1 MPHDHH
7 DDHAH
12 SLLPPEPALRVK
24 SLETILERKGLID
37 PAAVDAIIDMY
48 ENAIGPRIGA
58 GLVARAWA
66 DPAFKQRLVNNTS
79 GILTDLGYGGRQG
92 EHIVVVENSA
102 KTHNM
107 VVCTLCSC
115 YPWPVLGVPPAWY
128 KSDAYRSRAVRE
140 PRAVLAEFGVILPA
154 TQQIRVWD
162 STAEIRYL
170 VLPIQPPETHGL
182 GVDELA
188 RWVTRNSMIGTG
200 LPKRPENGGL
210 GASL

>member
-115 YPWPVLGVPPAWY
+115 YPGRCLVCRQRGINRTPIAAARCV
-128 KSDAYRSRAVRE
+128 SRVQS
-140 PRAVLAEFGVILPA
+140 LP
-154 TQQIRVWD
+154 
-162 STAEIRYL
+162 
-170 VLPIQPPETHGL
+170 
-182 GVDELA
+182 
-188 RWVTRNSMIGTG
+188 NS
-200 LPKRPENGGL
+200 
-210 GASL
+210 A